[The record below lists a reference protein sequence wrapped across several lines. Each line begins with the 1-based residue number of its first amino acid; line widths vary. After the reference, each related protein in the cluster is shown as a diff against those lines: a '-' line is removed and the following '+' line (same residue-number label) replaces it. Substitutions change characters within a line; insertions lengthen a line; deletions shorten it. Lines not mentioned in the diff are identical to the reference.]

1 MMFSTKAE
9 YGVRVMVALAQRA
22 AQSPDG
28 EEPVVP
34 LAEIAERDGL
44 PLAYLEHLVA
54 RLRKAELIDSRRGSR
69 GGYMLAR
76 APAQITMAEVVEAL
90 EGSIAPIECISQ
102 GPDGSIVCARES
114 SGEAGGAGG
123 ISYVCPTKLLW
134 TRVRSSIVRTLLDTT
149 LADLLAGTASDAGTA
164 RTAPGNARE
173 LPLAPTAAV
182 QQTAEPTA
190 EATAAARAA
199 KERRAPDQP
208 TATTA

>member
-22 AQSPDG
+22 AQSADG

-114 SGEAGGAGG
+114 IGVATGAGG
-123 ISYVCPTKLLW
+123 IPYNCPTKLLW

-149 LADLLAGTASDAGTA
+149 LADLLASTAGATPA
-164 RTAPGNARE
+164 ARE
-173 LPLAPTAAV
+173 LPLAPPMP
-182 QQTAEPTA
+182 QPKPTA
-190 EATAAARAA
+190 LAAAARGA
-199 KERRAPDQP
+199 KDRGKSKQT